1 MMKKFV
7 FPLLF
12 SLVLSCAFALDES
25 VEAFVKLPVPTNSVE
40 IGFSSSISDADS
52 GITASEFKMVAPTI
66 DEEMKVSSVN
76 EGGMYLFYKGV
87 GALNNTALTLE
98 IARPFTYFDGAN
110 YSSDS
115 NDVIHFTIE
124 VFCDSGCNWDGS
136 NEELLKTDGVSLSS
150 DAKTKKMNIDTSLR
164 GANAE
169 ITMVKGVARVKV
181 TIPPTDV
188 TGKKFGT
195 YKAELKLTCTSN
207 L

>member
-1 MMKKFV
+1 MKKFV
-7 FPLLF
+7 FLLLL
-12 SLVLSCAFALDES
+12 SLVLNCAFALDES

-40 IGFSSSISDADS
+40 IGFSSSISDVDS
-52 GITASEFKMVAPTI
+52 GKTASEFTMKAP
-66 DEEMKVSSVN
+66 DLDDALNLSSGDN
-76 EGGMYLFYKGV
+76 GNIYLFYKGV
-87 GALNNTALTLE
+87 GALYNTALTLE
-98 IARPFTYFDGAN
+98 IVRPFTYFDGTN
-110 YSSDS
+110 YSSDP

-164 GANAE
+164 GTNAE
-169 ITMVKGVARVKV
+169 MTMVKGVARVGV

>member
-1 MMKKFV
+1 MNKLFV
-7 FPLLF
+7 ILLF
-12 SLVLSCAFALDES
+12 SLVLGCAFALDES

-40 IGFSSSISDADS
+40 IGFSNSISDADS
-52 GITASEFKMVAPTI
+52 GITANEFKMGAPTI

-76 EGGMYLFYKGV
+76 ESGMYLFYKGV

-98 IARPFTYFDGAN
+98 VVRPFTYFDGTN
-110 YSSDS
+110 YSADA
-115 NDVIHFTIE
+115 NDVIHFTIK
-124 VFCDSGCNWDGS
+124 VYCDSACYWDGS
-136 NEELLKTDGVSLSS
+136 KKESLKADGVSISS
-150 DAKTKKMNIDTSLR
+150 DAETKKMNIDTSLR
-164 GANAE
+164 GTNAE
-169 ITMVKGVARVKV
+169 MTMVKGVARVGV

>member
-1 MMKKFV
+1 MNKLFV

-12 SLVLSCAFALDES
+12 SLVLCCAFALDKS
-25 VEAFVKLPVPTNSVE
+25 VEAFVKLPVPTNSVGV
-40 IGFSSSISDADS
+40 GFSSSISDADS
-52 GITASEFKMVAPTI
+52 GKTASEFTMKAPDL
-66 DEEMKVSSVN
+66 DEALNLSSGDN
-76 EGGMYLFYKGV
+76 GNIYLFYKGV

-169 ITMVKGVARVKV
+169 ITMVKGVARVVV

-188 TGKKFGT
+188 TDKKFGT